1 MINYSPV
8 PGKIYD
14 LIFIGAIHY
23 DYKSFTIRNQNI
35 SFEATPKIT
44 TEIHQFIRRS
54 NEIED
59 KSISILF
66 SFQHDLRLFW
76 VRFIMS
82 THSFFSFQSVQEF
95 FLWLE
100 SLDPTTL
107 LTHFLSFLDNQTK
120 TRQEYEALFTD
131 YEKLSEFISA
141 LDLEDSSKYQI
152 ISLCLS
158 PKNCMKKIVQAFY
171 KMNEIMN
178 ELEVRY
184 SDYMHR
190 IKERLLSEE
199 EITEVTKYTSF
210 NWNVKKYDS
219 LLYSL
224 SFVDD
229 SVVHCQSV
237 GSQAHFILGVNA
249 GYYSCCF
256 HERIDL
262 VSLGSTLS
270 DQRRIDILNLLE
282 NGERYATE
290 IAQILKIPNNT
301 LFYHLNQ
308 LLAAN
313 LIATRISGRKT
324 FYSLKS
330 KTFKAISDYF
340 ENYYKIIAEKEKE
353 NEMLNSKPD
362 YRLTSK

>member
-1 MINYSPV
+1 MITYHPV
-8 PGKIYD
+8 PGRVYD

-23 DYKSFTIRNQNI
+23 DYKSFIIRNQDI

-44 TEIHQFIRRS
+44 SEIHQFIRRS
-54 NEIED
+54 AEIDE
-59 KSISILF
+59 KFISILF
-66 SFQHDLRLFW
+66 SFQHDFRLFW
-76 VRFIMS
+76 IRSME
-82 THSFFSFQSVQEF
+82 EF
-95 FLWLE
+95 FEWIEL
-100 SLDPTTL
+100 LDPAIL

-120 TRQEYEALFTD
+120 SRQEYEALLTD
-131 YEKLSEFISA
+131 YEKLNDFVSK
-141 LDLEDSSKYQI
+141 LDLDDSAKYQVV
-152 ISLCLS
+152 SLCLS
-158 PKNCMKKIVQAFY
+158 PKGCIKKICQAFR
-171 KMNEIMN
+171 KMNEIMDQI
-178 ELEVRY
+178 EIQF
-184 SDYMHR
+184 SDYIDHL
-190 IKERLLSEE
+190 KAHLLSEE

-219 LLYSL
+219 LIYTL

-229 SVVHCQSV
+229 SAVHCQSA
-237 GSQAHFILGVNA
+237 GSQAHFILGSNA

-353 NEMLNSKPD
+353 NGMLN
-362 YRLTSK
+362 

>member
-1 MINYSPV
+1 MITYHPV
-8 PGKIYD
+8 AGRIYD

-23 DYKSFTIRNQNI
+23 DYKSFVIRNQNI

-54 NEIED
+54 NELDE
-59 KSISILF
+59 KFISILF
-66 SFQHDLRLFW
+66 AFQHDFRLFW

-82 THSFFSFQSVQEF
+82 SRSFFSFQSIEEF
-95 FLWLE
+95 FQWIEGLN
-100 SLDPTTL
+100 PAML
-107 LTHFLSFLDNQTK
+107 LTHFLSFLDNQAK
-120 TRQEYEALFTD
+120 SRQEYEALLTD
-131 YEKLSEFISA
+131 YERLIDFVSE
-141 LDLEDSSKYQI
+141 LDLDDSAKYQVV
-152 ISLCLS
+152 SLCLS
-158 PKNCMKKIVQAFY
+158 TKGCIKKISQAFR
-171 KMNEIMN
+171 KMNEIMDQI
-178 ELEVRY
+178 EIRF
-184 SDYMHR
+184 SDYINR
-190 IKERLLSEE
+190 LKEHLLSEE

-219 LLYSL
+219 LIYTL
-224 SFVDD
+224 SFIDD
-229 SVVHCQSV
+229 SAVHCQSA
-237 GSQAHFILGVNA
+237 GSQAHFILGSNA

-262 VSLGSTLS
+262 VNLGSTLS

-290 IAQILKIPNNT
+290 IAQILKIPNNP

-353 NEMLNSKPD
+353 NELLNP
-362 YRLTSK
+362 RP

>member
-1 MINYSPV
+1 MITYHPV
-8 PGKIYD
+8 PGRIYD
-14 LIFIGAIHY
+14 LIFIGAIHC
-23 DYKSFTIRNQNI
+23 DYKSFVIRNQDI

-44 TEIHQFIRRS
+44 TEIHQLIRRS
-54 NEIED
+54 NEIDE
-59 KSISILF
+59 KLVSILF
-66 SFQHDLRLFW
+66 SFQHDFRLFW

-82 THSFFSFQSVQEF
+82 NRSFFSFQSMEEF
-95 FLWLE
+95 FQWIR
-100 SLDPTTL
+100 SLNPTTL

-120 TRQEYEALFTD
+120 SRQEYEDLFTN
-131 YEKLSEFISA
+131 YEKLVDFVSS
-141 LDLEDSSKYQI
+141 LDLDDSSKYQV

-158 PKNCMKKIVQAFY
+158 PNSCIEKISQAFR
-171 KMNEIMN
+171 KMNEVMN
-178 ELEVRY
+178 QIESRF
-184 SDYMHR
+184 SDY
-190 IKERLLSEE
+190 IDQLKEHLLSEE

-210 NWNVKKYDS
+210 NWNLKKYDN
-219 LLYSL
+219 LAYTLA
-224 SFVDD
+224 FIDD
-229 SVVHCQSV
+229 GAVHFQSA
-237 GSQAHFILGVNA
+237 GSQAHFILGANA
-249 GYYSCCF
+249 CYYSCCF

-308 LLAAN
+308 LLSAN
-313 LIATRISGRKT
+313 LISTRISGRKT

-353 NEMLNSKPD
+353 NEMLDPEQ
-362 YRLTSK
+362 